1 MHKCIIKLLQI
12 NISGDIMRKKFLTLG
27 LSASLVLFL
36 GATNFAMADG
46 NESTEEDSS
55 STEIS
60 GWINTRIPYDISAKE
75 LAQRYYN
82 DENDYMIIVNAN
94 KGLFNSN
101 LILRKNTEVKIPIT
115 PKFTDQPEI
124 LGWN

>member
-1 MHKCIIKLLQI
+1 
-12 NISGDIMRKKFLTLG
+12 
-27 LSASLVLFL
+27 
-36 GATNFAMADG
+36 
-46 NESTEEDSS
+46 
-55 STEIS
+55 
-60 GWINTRIPYDISAKE
+60 